1 MLEDKRLIRV
11 PKWTKRVMS
20 NNGTNGVSGFIDS
33 VTNPSR
39 KKKVNK
45 FFVSFPK
52 KKKNEPKKIIL
63 NSSFKAQNIMETRQ
77 K

>member
-1 MLEDKRLIRV
+1 MLEDKRLIKV
-11 PKWTKRVMS
+11 PKWTKRIMS
-20 NNGTNGVSGFIDS
+20 NTGTNGVDGFIDS
-33 VTNPSR
+33 VLNQPR

-52 KKKNEPKKIIL
+52 KRKDEPSKIIL
-63 NSSFKAQNIMETRQ
+63 NSSFKAQSTTEI

>member
-11 PKWTKRVMS
+11 PKWTKRIMS
-20 NNGTNGVSGFIDS
+20 NTGTNGVDGFIDS
-33 VTNPSR
+33 VLNQPR
-39 KKKVNK
+39 KKKVSK
-45 FFVSFPK
+45 LFVSFPR

-63 NSSFKAQNIMETRQ
+63 SSSFKTQNITETRG

>member
-20 NNGTNGVSGFIDS
+20 NTGTNGVDGFIDS
-33 VTNPSR
+33 VLNQPR
-39 KKKVNK
+39 KKKVSK
-45 FFVSFPK
+45 LFVSFPRK
-52 KKKNEPKKIIL
+52 KENEPKIIL
-63 NSSFKAQNIMETRQ
+63 SNSFKTQNITETRG